1 MNQSKI
7 YDIAGAAG
15 VSLATVS
22 RVINHPEK
30 VKKATRDRV
39 LNIIKS
45 KGYIPNANA
54 RGLASRRSTTVAVV
68 VPTLTRASVSEMIQG
83 IYDSANHYGYTIRL
97 FITDNLGNNTKDWGE
112 IVASSVDGIL
122 FMNDEMSSEVYS
134 QIKNTPVPVV
144 FVNSVS
150 KDPQYGSVCIN
161 NELSAYNITKKMIER
176 GRKKILFI
184 TTEHIYTVNNHKE
197 KGYRKAMEEGGLTPE
212 IIRTSGK
219 VNVNEEDF
227 KAYLDTGNLPDVA
240 LAVRD
245 SMAISFMN
253 IARKRGIKVP
263 DDLEV
268 VGFQNTRYAILA
280 NPKLTCVDTPIYEIG
295 NRAMSQLT
303 ELMQKPDEAKPVNEV
318 VENEIIWRESTR

>member
-1 MNQSKI
+1 MHQSKI

-39 LNIIKS
+39 MNIIKN

-54 RGLASRRSTTVAVV
+54 RGLASRKSTTVAVV
-68 VPTLTRASVSEMIQG
+68 VPTLNRASVSEMIQG

-97 FITDNLGNNTKDWGE
+97 FITDNLGSNAKEWGE

-150 KDPQYGSVCIN
+150 KDPEYGSVCIN
-161 NELSAYNITKKMIER
+161 NEQSAYNITKNMIEK

-184 TTEHIYTVNNHKE
+184 TTEHIYTVNIQKE
-197 KGYRKAMEEGGLTPE
+197 KGYKRAMEEGGLTAE

-219 VNVNEEDF
+219 VNINEEDF
-227 KAYLDTGNLPDVA
+227 RAYFDSGNLPEVA

-253 IARKRGIKVP
+253 LAQKRGIKVP
-263 DDLEV
+263 EQLEV
-268 VGFQNTRYAILA
+268 IGFQNTRYAILS

-303 ELMQKPDEAKPVNEV
+303 ELMQKPEETKPINEV

>member
-1 MNQSKI
+1 MHQSKI

-30 VKKATRDRV
+30 VKKSTRDRV
-39 LNIIKS
+39 MNIIKN

-54 RGLASRRSTTVAVV
+54 RGLASRHSTTVAVV
-68 VPTLTRASVSEMIQG
+68 VPTLNRASVSEMIQG
-83 IYDSANHYGYTIRL
+83 IYDSANKYGYTIRL
-97 FITDNLGNNTKDWGE
+97 FITNNLENNVKEWGE

-134 QIKNTPVPVV
+134 QIKNTPVPIV

-150 KDPQYGSVCIN
+150 KDPEYGSVCIN
-161 NELSAYNITKKMIER
+161 NELSAYNITKKMVED
-176 GRKKILFI
+176 GNKKILFI

-197 KGYRKAMEEGGLTPE
+197 RGYRKAMEESGLTPE
-212 IIRTSGK
+212 IIRTSGTLS
-219 VNVNEEDF
+219 VNEEDF
-227 KAYLDTGNLPDVA
+227 KAYFDNGNLPDVA

-253 IARKRGIKVP
+253 IAQKRGIKVP
-263 DDLEV
+263 EQLEV
-268 VGFQNTRYAILA
+268 IGFQNTRYASLSY
-280 NPKLTCVDTPIYEIG
+280 PTLTCVDTPIYEIG
-295 NRAMSQLT
+295 NRAMKQLT

-318 VENEIIWRESTR
+318 VDNEVIWRESTR